1 MKAIARELRRRSK
14 KVKEVQ
20 RQTNIYRMIGAAS
33 AGLGIAGVVA
43 AAFFASE
50 RAAVMALGCAAV
62 IGGGSFV
69 VGANLDKAEKEKTSM
84 ETVEKLGKKFMAIV
98 SQLKDDVEA
107 IKKVSEEFKEKSS
120 SLKTTTGK
128 QTERVL
134 SETKQLEMLLD
145 QTAALADRSRQVV
158 DVAVYMERGVGEMLN
173 IVTRITST
181 PDEDAALR
189 ECIADSAE
197 RCEKTLTELANL
209 RKVLRTLKKCN
220 QNRKM

>member
-69 VGANLDKAEKEKTSM
+69 VGE
-84 ETVEKLGKKFMAIV
+84 
-98 SQLKDDVEA
+98 
-107 IKKVSEEFKEKSS
+107 
-120 SLKTTTGK
+120 
-128 QTERVL
+128 TERVL